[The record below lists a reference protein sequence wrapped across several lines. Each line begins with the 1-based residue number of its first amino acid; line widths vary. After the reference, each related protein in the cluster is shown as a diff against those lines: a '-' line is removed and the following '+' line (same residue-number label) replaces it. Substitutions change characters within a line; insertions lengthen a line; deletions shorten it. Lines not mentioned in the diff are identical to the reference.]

1 MPLGSLGDSFS
12 AFFDA
17 VGDFF
22 DSLAAIQWLS
32 LFFALVA
39 FGIYLTIRSRAS
51 YNILR
56 AAYPDER
63 IQFRYIWGAYIAGY
77 GFNAV
82 VPARGG
88 DVIRLFLTKSRV
100 PNSSYPAVAA
110 SFTVELIFDLCM
122 AIPIMAFAFTQGA
135 FPKPP
140 DFSKLPA
147 FDLAFFAS
155 HPRFTLFLLTILGIA
170 VLVGFALLSARV
182 RAFWERVRQGL
193 SILSDRRRYF
203 REVFAV
209 QFVGWLFRFTAFF
222 FLLEAFNVG
231 GSVRNVLL
239 VLGVNAV
246 AALVPFTPGGAG
258 VQQAL
263 LVKVFSG
270 TAAGATVAAYS
281 VGQQIAIAAFTFG
294 VGFAALVWVFRIR
307 SFKEVIAQG
316 RATQRSAER
325 PGETRDSRC
334 GRHVRRYA
342 EPRPWRASRTSV
354 TASGKT
360 VAITARTCLACSS
373 ALPCRL
379 TRLIAATVMSTAS
392 LIALSAHARFWV
404 DCICSA
410 MSCSRF

>member
-1 MPLGSLGDSFS
+1 MPLASLGDSFS

-22 DSLAAIQWLS
+22 GSLAAIQWLA
-32 LFFALVA
+32 LFPALIA
-39 FGIYLTIRSRAS
+39 FMVYLTLRARAS
-51 YNILR
+51 FNILR

-63 IQFRYIWGAYIAGY
+63 IQFRLIWGAYIAGY

-88 DVIRLFLTKSRV
+88 DIVRLFLTKTSV

-110 SFTVELIFDLCM
+110 AFTVELIFDLCM
-122 AIPIMAFAFTQGA
+122 AIPVLAFAFTQGV

-147 FDLAFFAS
+147 FDLAFFAG
-155 HPRFTLFLLTILGIA
+155 HPQFTLFLITVAGIA
-170 VLVGFALLSARV
+170 TIVAFALLSARV
-182 RAFWERVRQGL
+182 RRFWERVRQGL
-193 SILSDRRRYF
+193 TILFDRRRYF

-209 QFVGWLFRFTAFF
+209 QFAGWLFRFTAFF
-222 FLLEAFNVG
+222 LLLEAFNVG

-263 LVKVFSG
+263 LVKVFAG

-281 VGQQIAIAAFTFG
+281 VGQQIAIAAVTFG
-294 VGFAALVWVFRIR
+294 AGFAALVFLFRIR
-307 SFKEVIAQG
+307 SFKEVVAQG
-316 RATQRSAER
+316 RAARVEEEQ
-325 PGETRDSRC
+325 PQ
-334 GRHVRRYA
+334 
-342 EPRPWRASRTSV
+342 
-354 TASGKT
+354 TA
-360 VAITARTCLACSS
+360 
-373 ALPCRL
+373 
-379 TRLIAATVMSTAS
+379 
-392 LIALSAHARFWV
+392 
-404 DCICSA
+404 
-410 MSCSRF
+410 